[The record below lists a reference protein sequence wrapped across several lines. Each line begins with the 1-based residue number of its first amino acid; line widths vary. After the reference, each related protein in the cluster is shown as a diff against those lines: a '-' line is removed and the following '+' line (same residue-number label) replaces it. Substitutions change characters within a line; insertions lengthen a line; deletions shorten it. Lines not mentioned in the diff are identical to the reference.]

1 MTPRPTSHELIDQ
14 VLDPGS
20 WISWDIPVSDRRDND
35 AEYRETLARVRESTG
50 LDEAVTVGEGTIRGR
65 RVAALIGDFRF
76 LAGSIGVTTAERL
89 VRAIDRATREGLPL
103 LAAPVSGGTRMQEG
117 TVAFVQMIKI
127 TDAIA
132 AHRAARLPYLVYLRH
147 PTTGGVFA
155 SWGSLGH
162 LTVAEP
168 GALVGFLGPRVHEAI
183 NGERFPEGVQTAEN
197 LFAHGHLDAVL
208 PVTDLAET
216 VDRALNVLC
225 APTGHLNRPYRSADE
240 EIADTPAWDSVTRS
254 RRPDRPGVR
263 ALLESAGQD
272 VVRLGGARGDGILL
286 ALARFGDAPCVVLG
300 HDRSIGRQGGP
311 VGPDGLRMAQRGM
324 RLARE
329 LGLPL
334 VTIIDTSG
342 AELSKEAEE
351 GGLAG
356 EIARSLHALITLESP
371 TLCVLLGQGTGG
383 GALALLPADRV
394 VAAQHAWLSP
404 LPPEGASA
412 ILHRTVDRAPEL
424 ASAQEIRSTDMFR
437 HGIVDRIVGEDS
449 GDPQEFLS
457 RLGQVIEDELAGL
470 LKVPTASRLADRRAR
485 FRRLGNEV
493 LSA

>member
-183 NGERFPEGVQTAEN
+183 NGERFPEGCRPRRTCSR
-197 LFAHGHLDAVL
+197 
-208 PVTDLAET
+208 T
-216 VDRALNVLC
+216 VI
-225 APTGHLNRPYRSADE
+225 S
-240 EIADTPAWDSVTRS
+240 TRS
-254 RRPDRPGVR
+254 CRSPTSPR
-263 ALLESAGQD
+263 
-272 VVRLGGARGDGILL
+272 
-286 ALARFGDAPCVVLG
+286 
-300 HDRSIGRQGGP
+300 RSIGRSTCS
-311 VGPDGLRMAQRGM
+311 
-324 RLARE
+324 ARR
-329 LGLPL
+329 P
-334 VTIIDTSG
+334 
-342 AELSKEAEE
+342 
-351 GGLAG
+351 
-356 EIARSLHALITLESP
+356 
-371 TLCVLLGQGTGG
+371 GT
-383 GALALLPADRV
+383 
-394 VAAQHAWLSP
+394 
-404 LPPEGASA
+404 
-412 ILHRTVDRAPEL
+412 
-424 ASAQEIRSTDMFR
+424 
-437 HGIVDRIVGEDS
+437 
-449 GDPQEFLS
+449 
-457 RLGQVIEDELAGL
+457 
-470 LKVPTASRLADRRAR
+470 
-485 FRRLGNEV
+485 
-493 LSA
+493 